1 MKVTV
6 NNESS
11 DINRYYVQT
20 LCMIFFPG
28 EKFSDGD
35 DESPYSML
43 IDNHEE
49 GDTFYAKATLRVNE
63 KEYVKECTIEYTP
76 DKTKKRSKKIAVGN
90 AVLAVCNEHC
100 GYRSSWGMLTGVRP
114 SKVAS
119 ELLMKGYSKTKAKKT
134 LVSDYRLFYKKAEL
148 SVDVALAEKR
158 IIGVP
163 GKKDCSIYISIPFCP
178 TRCDYC
184 SFVCYTSKKLLSL
197 IPEYLVLLKNEI
209 KDAFSIIDEL
219 GLNVKTVYI
228 GGGTPTILSEEQLND
243 LLSCVRKCLGNREIE
258 EFTLEGG
265 RPDTITSEKLRIA
278 KEHSITRVCVNPQT
292 LNQSVLDA
300 IGRRHTVDEF
310 YRAFEIVKNSGIEN
324 INTDLI
330 AGLPGDDFDMFSN
343 SLDRIIELDPTNI
356 TIHTFCVKK
365 SAELLRKNPNIY
377 SMRGGDVG
385 RSIDYSQMQLP
396 LAGYMPYYMYRQKN
410 SMGNF
415 ENVGFAKPGCEGRYN
430 IYMMEEIHSIFA
442 VGAGAVSKLVKYVPS
457 DIGDSKISRLFN
469 QKYPYEYLKCENSE
483 HPYEHFRQTISDFYR
498 ENIGTEIED

>member
-6 NNESS
+6 SHEGS

-28 EKFSDGD
+28 EKFSDND
-35 DESPYSML
+35 DQSPYAL
-43 IDNHEE
+43 HVEYTE
-49 GDTFYAKATLRVNE
+49 GADDFYAKATLRVGE
-63 KEYVKECTIEYTP
+63 KEYVKDYTIEYIP
-76 DKTKKRSKKIAVGN
+76 DRTKKRSKKIAVGN
-90 AVLAVCNEHC
+90 VVLAVCNEHC

-134 LVSDYRLFYKKAEL
+134 LVSDYRLFYKKADL

-209 KDAFSIIDEL
+209 KDAFSIIDEF

-228 GGGTPTILSEEQLND
+228 GGGTPTILSEPQLAD
-243 LLSCVRKCLGNREIE
+243 LLSCVRTCLGNREIE

-265 RPDTITSEKLRIA
+265 RPDTITEEKLRIA
-278 KEHSITRVCVNPQT
+278 KEYGITRVCVNPQT

-300 IGRRHTVDEF
+300 IGRKHTVDEF
-310 YRAFEIVKNSGIEN
+310 FRAFEMVKKSGVQN

-330 AGLPGDDFDMFSN
+330 AGLPGDDFEMFSR
-343 SLDRIIELDPTNI
+343 SLDKVIELDPTNI

-396 LAGYMPYYMYRQKN
+396 LAGFYPYYMYRQKN
-410 SMGNF
+410 SMGNY
-415 ENVGFAKPGCEGRYN
+415 ENVGFAKEGCEGRYN

-442 VGAGAVSKLVKYVPS
+442 VGAGAVSKLVKYLPAN
-457 DIGDSKISRLFN
+457 IGDSKIIRLFN
-469 QKYPYEYLKCENSE
+469 PKYPYEYLKTDSAE
-483 HPYEHFRQTISDFYR
+483 HPYYHFKETISEFYK
-498 ENIGTEIED
+498 ENEGLEE

>member
-6 NNESS
+6 NNESA

-28 EKFSDGD
+28 EKFSDSD
-35 DESPYSML
+35 DQSPYS
-43 IDNHEE
+43 ICVDCEE
-49 GDTFYAKATLRVNE
+49 RENEFYAKAVLKAND
-63 KEYVKECTIEYTP
+63 KEYIKDSTVEYTP

-119 ELLMKGYSKTKAKKT
+119 ELLMKGFSKTKAKKM
-134 LVSDYRLFYKKAEL
+134 LVSDYRLFHKKAEL

-158 IIGVP
+158 IIGTP

-197 IPEYLVLLKNEI
+197 IPEYLEILKNEI
-209 KDAFSIIDEL
+209 KDAFSMIDEL
-219 GLNVKTVYI
+219 GLNVKSVYI
-228 GGGTPTILSEEQLND
+228 GGGTPTILSESELLD
-243 LLSCVRKCLGNREIE
+243 LLSCVRACLGNREIE

-265 RPDTITSEKLRIA
+265 RPDTITEEKLKIA
-278 KEHSITRVCVNPQT
+278 KDHGITRVCVNPQT

-310 YRAFEIVKNSGIEN
+310 FRAFEIVKNSGIEN

-330 AGLPGDDFDMFSN
+330 AGLPGDDFDMFSS
-343 SLDRIIELDPTNI
+343 SLDRIIALDPTNI

-396 LAGYMPYYMYRQKN
+396 FNGYYPYYMYRQKN
-410 SMGNF
+410 SMGNY

-442 VGAGAVSKLVKYVPS
+442 VGAGAVSKLVKYVPAN
-457 DIGDSKISRLFN
+457 IGDSKIIRLFN
-469 QKYPYEYLKCENSE
+469 PKYPYEYLKTENRE
-483 HPYEHFRQTISDFYR
+483 HPYEHFKDTVSDFYK
-498 ENIGTEIED
+498 EHIGAEE

>member
-6 NNESS
+6 NNENS

-28 EKFSDGD
+28 EKFSDS
-35 DESPYSML
+35 DETSPYSL
-43 IDNHEE
+43 TVDHSETDESI
-49 GDTFYAKATLRVNE
+49 YAKAVFLADG
-63 KEYVKECTIEYTP
+63 KEYVKESTVAFNP
-76 DKTKKRSKKIAVGN
+76 DRTKKRTKKIAVGN
-90 AVLAVCNEHC
+90 AVLAVCNEFC

-114 SKVAS
+114 TKVAS

-158 IIGVP
+158 IIGDP

-184 SFVCYTSKKLLSL
+184 SFVCYTSKKLLTL

-209 KDAFSIIDEL
+209 KDALAIIDRL

-228 GGGTPTILSEEQLND
+228 GGGTPTILDEAQLND
-243 LLSCVRKCLGNREIE
+243 LLSCVRKCLGSRNIE

-265 RPDTITSEKLRIA
+265 RPDTITAEKLKIA
-278 KEHSITRVCVNPQT
+278 KEYGITRVCVNPQT

-310 YRAFEIVKNSGIEN
+310 FRAFEIVKNSGIEN

-343 SLDRIIELDPTNI
+343 SLERIIDLDPTNI

-365 SAELLRKNPNIY
+365 SAELLRKNSNIY

-385 RSIDYSQMQLP
+385 RCIDYSQMQLP
-396 LAGYMPYYMYRQKN
+396 LNGYSPYYMYRQKN

-415 ENVGFAKPGCEGRYN
+415 ENVGFAKAGCEGRYN

-442 VGAGAVSKLVKYVPS
+442 VGAGAVSKLVKYVPAN
-457 DIGDSKISRLFN
+457 IGDSKICRLFN
-469 QKYPYEYLKCENSE
+469 PKYPYEYLRCENKE
-483 HPYEHFRQTISDFYR
+483 HPYSHFEKTISDFYG
-498 ENIGTEIED
+498 EQLITEE